1 MDTPLM
7 EGRLGSLDTQSE
19 AGAGGLGAEAAQG
32 GHFWRVRKA
41 SSAPRG
47 TTLETRF
54 ALPSATPPE
63 SMPVAPAPAEPRPDH
78 LIRPLG
84 EGGVMGGAA

>member
-1 MDTPLM
+1 MGTPLVK
-7 EGRLGSLDTQSE
+7 GRLGSLDGQFE
-19 AGAGGLGAEAAQG
+19 AGSGSLGAGATQRG
-32 GHFWRVRKA
+32 RIWRVRKP
-41 SSAPRG
+41 SSAPRS
-47 TTLETRF
+47 TTLATRF

-63 SMPVAPAPAEPRPDH
+63 SMPVAPAPGPRPDH

>member
-1 MDTPLM
+1 MDIPLM

-41 SSAPRG
+41 LRR
-47 TTLETRF
+47 L
-54 ALPSATPPE
+54 
-63 SMPVAPAPAEPRPDH
+63 VARRWKQGLRCRLPRPPSQCLCPQRLLH
-78 LIRPLG
+78 LDLTT
-84 EGGVMGGAA
+84 

>member
-19 AGAGGLGAEAAQG
+19 AGAGGWGAEAAQG

-63 SMPVAPAPAEPRPDH
+63 SMPVPPAPAAPRPDH
-78 LIRPLG
+78 LS
-84 EGGVMGGAA
+84 

>member
-47 TTLETRF
+47 
-54 ALPSATPPE
+54 
-63 SMPVAPAPAEPRPDH
+63 
-78 LIRPLG
+78 
-84 EGGVMGGAA
+84 